1 MGDEDI
7 IPPQPNLPHDGDN
20 TPTTNTNDLQGSF
33 FINKSAAD
41 TTSLEKPGDE
51 IGPYK
56 LLTQIG
62 EGGFGTVWMAERR
75 KPFVQRVALK
85 IIKAGMDSKN
95 VLARFDQER
104 QALALMNHPNIA
116 KVLDGGLTPSGR
128 PYFAMDYVKGEPIT
142 NFCDNRKLSLK
153 DRLQLFTQVCDA
165 IQHAHTKGII
175 HRDLKPGNILVT
187 SGEGD
192 AAQAKVIDFGVAKAL
207 TQRMSEQ
214 TIFTE
219 TGQMIGTP
227 EYMSPE
233 QAEPDAS
240 DIDTRSDVYS
250 LGVVLYELLCGS
262 LPFEKKELR
271 SKAYREVQRMIRED
285 DPPTPAARLSS
296 IAKSDTALSS
306 RIATARRELP
316 VSLNHA
322 LKSELEWIPLKA
334 LRKERNERYE
344 TPSDLADDI
353 RNYIDGKPLIA
364 APVSKAYRMRK
375 YVRRNRSLVV
385 AVGAII
391 AALVIGIGVASW
403 QWRVAE
409 AQKQIAEAQTVAADS
424 ARVLAQAETVRAESQ
439 TKIAETQKTKTEKAL
454 KQINTEVAIA
464 STRRGFDALN
474 AKNPSLA
481 FVEKDQL
488 EQSGWADRFTTRLLG
503 SLLDQSIAVLKGHE
517 FSVNCVA
524 FSPDGN
530 TIASGSYDNTIRLW
544 DRASAKEIA
553 VLKGHENLVA
563 CFAFSPDGNTI
574 ASGSDDKTI
583 RLWDRASL
591 KEIAV
596 LKGHEKEVRSVAFSP
611 DGNTI
616 ASGSD
621 DKTTRLWDRASA
633 NEIAVLK
640 GYEKEVL
647 ILDGALAK
655 KNAVLVHATEVLCVA
670 FSPDGNTIASGS
682 YKTIR
687 LWDRASAKEIAVLK
701 GHEGWV
707 ISVAFSPDGNTI
719 ASGSDDKTIRLWDRA
734 SEKVIA
740 VLKGHEDYVIS
751 VAFSPDGNTIAS
763 GSADKTIRL
772 WGRASAK
779 EIVVLKGHEKE
790 VISVAFSP
798 DGNTLASGSAD
809 KTIRLWDRAS
819 ANETAVL
826 KGHEKEVTCVAFSPD
841 GNTIA
846 SASHDKTIRLWDR
859 ALAKENAVLVHA
871 REVLC
876 VAFSPDG
883 NTIASASWDNTIRLW
898 DRASA
903 KEIAVLNGHEEWVS
917 SVAFSPDGNTIAS
930 ASFDGTIRLW
940 DRASA
945 NEIAVLNGHEEW
957 VCSVA
962 FSPDG
967 NTIASASLD
976 KTIRLWDRASLKEIA
991 VLKGHEGS
999 VNCVAF
1005 SPDGNTIASGSYDNT
1020 IRLWDRASAKEIVV
1034 LKGHEKEVISV
1045 AFSPDGNTIASASWD
1060 NTIRLWD
1067 RASANEIAVLK
1078 GHQKE
1083 VTCVAFSPD
1092 GNTIASA
1099 SWDNTIRLWD
1109 TVAWR
1114 DRLPMLKARRTQ
1126 IATAK
1131 KNLAADIA
1139 SAGTDSAAL
1148 ENLKTKVLA
1157 DLGLTGDARIATM
1170 IVLRE
1175 KDLENNRIKNQ
1186 ITLIRVAAQTGNFT
1200 EAVTLAA
1207 SLPIEQLDATTLND
1221 LAWQIT
1227 TEWHSDDRVRD
1238 LRLALRMAQ
1247 KCVELD
1253 LGKEAA
1259 SLDTLARVHWELGD
1273 KAKAIE
1279 TQREAVG
1286 HLLADTKKNL
1296 QQNSEIRESL
1306 HKYETENAPTPAATP
1321 TVQPAATPAPH

>member
-7 IPPQPNLPHDGDN
+7 IPPQPNLPQDGDN

-33 FINKSAAD
+33 FINKNAAD

-104 QALALMNHPNIA
+104 QALAVMNHPNIA

-334 LRKERNERYE
+334 LRKERDERYE

-391 AALVIGIGVASW
+391 SALVIGLGVASW

-424 ARVLAQAETVRAESQ
+424 ARELAQAETVRAEAQ
-439 TKIAETQKTKTEKAL
+439 TKIAETQKTETEQAL
-454 KQINTEVAIA
+454 KQNKTEVAIA

-474 AKNPSLA
+474 ANNPSLG

-488 EQSGWADRFTTRLLG
+488 KQSGWADRFTTRLLG

-517 FSVNCVA
+517 SYVGSVA

-530 TIASGSYDNTIRLW
+530 TIASGSY
-544 DRASAKEIA
+544 
-553 VLKGHENLVA
+553 
-563 CFAFSPDGNTI
+563 
-574 ASGSDDKTI
+574 DKTI

-596 LKGHEKEVRSVAFSP
+596 LKGHENV
-611 DGNTI
+611 
-616 ASGSD
+616 
-621 DKTTRLWDRASA
+621 
-633 NEIAVLK
+633 
-640 GYEKEVL
+640 
-647 ILDGALAK
+647 
-655 KNAVLVHATEVLCVA
+655 
-670 FSPDGNTIASGS
+670 
-682 YKTIR
+682 
-687 LWDRASAKEIAVLK
+687 
-701 GHEGWV
+701 
-707 ISVAFSPDGNTI
+707 
-719 ASGSDDKTIRLWDRA
+719 
-734 SEKVIA
+734 
-740 VLKGHEDYVIS
+740 
-751 VAFSPDGNTIAS
+751 
-763 GSADKTIRL
+763 
-772 WGRASAK
+772 
-779 EIVVLKGHEKE
+779 
-790 VISVAFSP
+790 
-798 DGNTLASGSAD
+798 
-809 KTIRLWDRAS
+809 
-819 ANETAVL
+819 
-826 KGHEKEVTCVAFSPD
+826 VTCVA
-841 GNTIA
+841 
-846 SASHDKTIRLWDR
+846 L
-859 ALAKENAVLVHA
+859 
-871 REVLC
+871 
-876 VAFSPDG
+876 SPDG

-898 DRASA
+898 DRAS
-903 KEIAVLNGHEEWVS
+903 S
-917 SVAFSPDGNTIAS
+917 
-930 ASFDGTIRLW
+930 
-940 DRASA
+940 
-945 NEIAVLNGHEEW
+945 NEIA
-957 VCSVA
+957 
-962 FSPDG
+962 
-967 NTIASASLD
+967 
-976 KTIRLWDRASLKEIA
+976 
-991 VLKGHEGS
+991 
-999 VNCVAF
+999 
-1005 SPDGNTIASGSYDNT
+1005 
-1020 IRLWDRASAKEIVV
+1020 V

-1045 AFSPDGNTIASASWD
+1045 ALSPDGNTIASASAD
-1060 NTIRLWD
+1060 NSIRLWD
-1067 RASANEIAVLK
+1067 A
-1078 GHQKE
+1078 
-1083 VTCVAFSPD
+1083 VAF
-1092 GNTIASA
+1092 
-1099 SWDNTIRLWD
+1099 
-1109 TVAWR
+1109 R
-1114 DRLPMLKARRTQ
+1114 DRFPALQARRAQ

-1157 DLGLTGDARIATM
+1157 DPSLTGDARVATM

-1175 KDLENNRIKNQ
+1175 TELAIEIKDLENQNRIKNQ
-1186 ITLIRVAAQTGNFT
+1186 ITLIKGAAETGNFT

-1207 SLPIEQLDATTLND
+1207 SLPIEQLDATTLYD
-1221 LAWQIT
+1221 LAWKIT
-1227 TEWHSDDRVRD
+1227 TEWESNDRVRD

-1253 LGKEAA
+1253 LGKDAV
-1259 SLDTLARVHWELGD
+1259 SLDTLAYLHWELGD

-1279 TQREAVG
+1279 IQRKAVE
-1286 HLLADTKKNL
+1286 LLDVKNAF
-1296 QQNSEIRESL
+1296 SPETVAEIRESL

-1321 TVQPAATPAPH
+1321 TVQPAVTPAPH

>member
-1 MGDEDI
+1 MGDDDT
-7 IPPQPNLPHDGDN
+7 IPPQPNLPQDGDE
-20 TPTTNTNDLQGSF
+20 TQQYPDKDAVGSF
-33 FINKSAAD
+33 FKKINAAD

-334 LRKERNERYE
+334 LRKERDERYE

-385 AVGAII
+385 AVGAIV
-391 AALVIGIGVASW
+391 AALVIGLGVASW

-409 AQKQIAEAQTVAADS
+409 AQKQIAE
-424 ARVLAQAETVRAESQ
+424 
-439 TKIAETQKTKTEKAL
+439 TQKTETEQAL
-454 KQINTEVAIA
+454 KQMKTEVAIA

-474 AKNPSLA
+474 ANNPSLG

-488 EQSGWADRFTTRLLG
+488 KQSGWADRFTTRLLG

-517 FSVNCVA
+517 SGVWSVT

-530 TIASGSYDNTIRLW
+530 TIASGSWDNTIRLW
-544 DRASAKEIA
+544 DRASAKE
-553 VLKGHENLVA
+553 
-563 CFAFSPDGNTI
+563 
-574 ASGSDDKTI
+574 
-583 RLWDRASL
+583 
-591 KEIAV
+591 
-596 LKGHEKEVRSVAFSP
+596 
-611 DGNTI
+611 
-616 ASGSD
+616 
-621 DKTTRLWDRASA
+621 
-633 NEIAVLK
+633 
-640 GYEKEVL
+640 
-647 ILDGALAK
+647 
-655 KNAVLVHATEVLCVA
+655 
-670 FSPDGNTIASGS
+670 
-682 YKTIR
+682 
-687 LWDRASAKEIAVLK
+687 
-701 GHEGWV
+701 
-707 ISVAFSPDGNTI
+707 
-719 ASGSDDKTIRLWDRA
+719 
-734 SEKVIA
+734 IA

-763 GSADKTIRL
+763 
-772 WGRASAK
+772 AS
-779 EIVVLKGHEKE
+779 L
-790 VISVAFSP
+790 
-798 DGNTLASGSAD
+798 
-809 KTIRLWDRAS
+809 
-819 ANETAVL
+819 
-826 KGHEKEVTCVAFSPD
+826 
-841 GNTIA
+841 
-846 SASHDKTIRLWDR
+846 
-859 ALAKENAVLVHA
+859 
-871 REVLC
+871 
-876 VAFSPDG
+876 
-883 NTIASASWDNTIRLW
+883 DNTIRLW

-903 KEIAVLNGHEEWVS
+903 KEIAVL
-917 SVAFSPDGNTIAS
+917 
-930 ASFDGTIRLW
+930 
-940 DRASA
+940 
-945 NEIAVLNGHEEW
+945 
-957 VCSVA
+957 
-962 FSPDG
+962 
-967 NTIASASLD
+967 
-976 KTIRLWDRASLKEIA
+976 
-991 VLKGHEGS
+991 KGHEKELT
-999 VNCVAF
+999 CVAF
-1005 SPDGNTIASGSYDNT
+1005 SPDGNTIASGS
-1020 IRLWDRASAKEIVV
+1020 
-1034 LKGHEKEVISV
+1034 
-1045 AFSPDGNTIASASWD
+1045 WD

-1067 RASANEIAVLK
+1067 AVAL
-1078 GHQKE
+1078 
-1083 VTCVAFSPD
+1083 
-1092 GNTIASA
+1092 
-1099 SWDNTIRLWD
+1099 
-1109 TVAWR
+1109 R
-1114 DRLPMLKARRTQ
+1114 DRFPALQARRAQ

-1131 KNLAADIA
+1131 KNLAADLA

-1148 ENLKTKVLA
+1148 QNLNTKVLA

-1175 KDLENNRIKNQ
+1175 KDLENQNRIKNQ
-1186 ITLIRVAAQTGNFT
+1186 ITLIKGAAETGNFT

-1207 SLPIEQLDATTLND
+1207 SLPIEQLDATTLYD
-1221 LAWQIT
+1221 LAWKIT
-1227 TEWHSDDRVRD
+1227 TEWESNDRVRD

-1247 KCVELD
+1247 KCAELD
-1253 LGKEAA
+1253 LGKDAV

-1279 TQREAVG
+1279 IQRKAVG
-1286 HLLADTKKNL
+1286 HLLVDTKENL
-1296 QQNSEIRESL
+1296 QQNSEIRARL

-1321 TVQPAATPAPH
+1321 TVQPAVTPAPH

>member
-7 IPPQPNLPHDGDN
+7 IPPQPNLPQDGDN

-33 FINKSAAD
+33 FINKNAAD

-75 KPFVQRVALK
+75 KPFVQRVGLK

-104 QALALMNHPNIA
+104 QALAVMNHPNIA

-306 RIATARRELP
+306 RIATVRRELP

-334 LRKERNERYE
+334 LRKERDERYE

-391 AALVIGIGVASW
+391 SALVIGLGVASW

-409 AQKQIAEAQTVAADS
+409 AQKQIAE
-424 ARVLAQAETVRAESQ
+424 
-439 TKIAETQKTKTEKAL
+439 TQKTETEQAL
-454 KQINTEVAIA
+454 KQNKTEVAIA

-474 AKNPSLA
+474 ANNPSLG

-488 EQSGWADRFTTRLLG
+488 KQSGWADRFTTRLLG

-517 FSVNCVA
+517 SGVWSVTFSPDGNTIASASEDKTIRLWDRASEKVIAVLNGNESLVYCVT

-530 TIASGSYDNTIRLW
+530 TIASGSL
-544 DRASAKEIA
+544 
-553 VLKGHENLVA
+553 
-563 CFAFSPDGNTI
+563 
-574 ASGSDDKTI
+574 DKTI
-583 RLWDRASL
+583 
-591 KEIAV
+591 
-596 LKGHEKEVRSVAFSP
+596 
-611 DGNTI
+611 
-616 ASGSD
+616 
-621 DKTTRLWDRASA
+621 RLWDRASA

-640 GYEKEVL
+640 G
-647 ILDGALAK
+647 
-655 KNAVLVHATEVLCVA
+655 
-670 FSPDGNTIASGS
+670 
-682 YKTIR
+682 
-687 LWDRASAKEIAVLK
+687 
-701 GHEGWV
+701 HESWV
-707 ISVAFSPDGNTI
+707 YCVAFSPDGNTI

-734 SEKVIA
+734 SAKEIAVLNGHELRVSSVAFSPDGNTIASASSDKTIRLWDRASAKEIA

-763 GSADKTIRL
+763 
-772 WGRASAK
+772 AS
-779 EIVVLKGHEKE
+779 L
-790 VISVAFSP
+790 
-798 DGNTLASGSAD
+798 
-809 KTIRLWDRAS
+809 
-819 ANETAVL
+819 
-826 KGHEKEVTCVAFSPD
+826 
-841 GNTIA
+841 
-846 SASHDKTIRLWDR
+846 
-859 ALAKENAVLVHA
+859 
-871 REVLC
+871 
-876 VAFSPDG
+876 
-883 NTIASASWDNTIRLW
+883 DNTIRLW

-903 KEIAVLNGHEEWVS
+903 KEIAVL
-917 SVAFSPDGNTIAS
+917 
-930 ASFDGTIRLW
+930 
-940 DRASA
+940 
-945 NEIAVLNGHEEW
+945 
-957 VCSVA
+957 
-962 FSPDG
+962 
-967 NTIASASLD
+967 
-976 KTIRLWDRASLKEIA
+976 
-991 VLKGHEGS
+991 KGHEKELT
-999 VNCVAF
+999 CVAF
-1005 SPDGNTIASGSYDNT
+1005 SPDGNTIASGS
-1020 IRLWDRASAKEIVV
+1020 
-1034 LKGHEKEVISV
+1034 
-1045 AFSPDGNTIASASWD
+1045 WD

-1067 RASANEIAVLK
+1067 AVAL
-1078 GHQKE
+1078 
-1083 VTCVAFSPD
+1083 
-1092 GNTIASA
+1092 
-1099 SWDNTIRLWD
+1099 
-1109 TVAWR
+1109 R
-1114 DRLPMLKARRTQ
+1114 DRFPALQARRAQ

-1131 KNLAADIA
+1131 KNLAADLA

-1157 DLGLTGDARIATM
+1157 DPGLTGDARVATM
-1170 IVLRE
+1170 IALRE
-1175 KDLENNRIKNQ
+1175 KDLENQNRIKNQ
-1186 ITLIRVAAQTGNFT
+1186 IALIHGAAETGNFT

-1207 SLPIEQLDATTLND
+1207 SLPIEQLDATTLYD
-1221 LAWQIT
+1221 LAWKIT
-1227 TEWHSDDRVRD
+1227 TEWESNDRVRD

-1253 LGKEAA
+1253 LGKDAV
-1259 SLDTLARVHWELGD
+1259 SLDTLAYLHWELGD

-1279 TQREAVG
+1279 IQRKAVE
-1286 HLLADTKKNL
+1286 LLDVKNAF
-1296 QQNSEIRESL
+1296 SPETVAEIRESL